1 MNGPIAFSKTLRAL
15 DADSFRISNL
25 ALIATIVLLAG
36 WTWWMVSAGVPQ
48 YEISRDVVIQPNR
61 FIASFPARALERV
74 RPGQPATLHL
84 EGESIPAKVIAVGA
98 DAATGQVRAILL
110 PATENRVPPASH
122 AEVAIEVER
131 VSPATLILR
140 ASGAAARP

>member
-15 DADSFRISNL
+15 DADSFRVSNL
-25 ALIATIVLLAG
+25 VLLAG
-36 WTWWMVSAGVPQ
+36 LALVAVWVWWLIAASVPQ

-61 FIASFPARALERV
+61 FLATFPPRALERI
-74 RPGQPATLHL
+74 RPGQTASLHL
-84 EGESIPAKVIAVGA
+84 ESETIPAKVIALGA
-98 DAATGQVRAILL
+98 DAATGRVRAILL

-140 ASGAAARP
+140 ASGVARP

>member
-25 ALIATIVLLAG
+25 ALIAGVALVGAWVWWLMAG
-36 WTWWMVSAGVPQ
+36 SVPQ
-48 YEISRDVVIQPNR
+48 YEISRDVVVQPNR
-61 FIASFPARALERV
+61 FLASFPPRALERI
-74 RPGQPATLHL
+74 RPGQSASLHL
-84 EGESIPAKVIAVGA
+84 DSETIPAKVIALGA

-110 PATENRVPPASH
+110 PAAENRVPAAAH

-140 ASGAAARP
+140 ASGVTRP

>member
-25 ALIATIVLLAG
+25 AVIAALMLLAA
-36 WTWWMVSAGVPQ
+36 WTYWMVTAGVPQ
-48 YEISRDVVIQPNR
+48 YEISRDVAIQPNR
-61 FIASFPARALERV
+61 VIAAFPARALERV
-74 RPGQPATLHL
+74 RPGQRATLHL
-84 EGESIPAKVIAVGA
+84 DGASIPAKVIAIGA

-110 PATENRVPPASH
+110 PATENRVPRASH

-140 ASGAAARP
+140 ASGAAVRP